1 MWNYFGGLGLDANGT
16 NLFGTFRFR
25 DLAENQTVARILSS
39 VTWIYGNS
47 YGISN
52 GFSSCEV

>member
-1 MWNYFGGLGLDANGT
+1 MWSYCGDVALDANGT

-25 DLAENQTVARILSS
+25 DLAENQAMARSLSDI
-39 VTWIYGNS
+39 TWIYGNT

-52 GFSSCEV
+52 GFSSC

>member
-1 MWNYFGGLGLDANGT
+1 MWSYCGDLGLDANGT

-25 DLAENQTVARILSS
+25 DLAENQTVARSLSS
-39 VTWIYGNS
+39 VTWIYGNT

-52 GFSSCEV
+52 GFSSC

>member
-1 MWNYFGGLGLDANGT
+1 MWNYFGGLGLGANGT